1 MAGHSHLQA
10 LKKTTSKGLEF
21 SSNKKI
27 KMQENLQDSKKTQ
40 KDSRTTRTQEHKE
53 LKNTKSSRTSRTQEH
68 QKLKNN
74 KFSRTTKDS
83 KTTRVQEQQFLKNN
97 KFSRT
102 KRKMHSNRAAGA
114 VLTTAGAVRAEDS
127 KKTQINSKKRQDKP
141 KMASWLTRR
150 WRLDVEW
157 L

>member
-1 MAGHSHLQA
+1 MGVGEARGMVLWLRFVASKGSSTTPKRDVFVAEINQMMAGHSHLQA

-27 KMQENLQDSKKTQ
+27 KMQEKLQDSKKNQ

-74 KFSRTTKDS
+74 KFSRTTKD
-83 KTTRVQEQQFLKNN
+83 
-97 KFSRT
+97 
-102 KRKMHSNRAAGA
+102 
-114 VLTTAGAVRAEDS
+114 
-127 KKTQINSKKRQDKP
+127 
-141 KMASWLTRR
+141 
-150 WRLDVEW
+150 
-157 L
+157 